1 MRAVAIACVFAFLTA
16 GSARAQ
22 SRDHEGRN
30 ATKALVGAGAIVL
43 GTVIAAKSGD
53 STTITSGAGVTTTSS
68 FSATQLGIG
77 LGMAGVGGFLLWD
90 GLRTH
95 PDRYPS
101 TSVGV
106 SVGKRTGLFV
116 RKRW

>member
-1 MRAVAIACVFAFLTA
+1 MRAVALTCVLAFLTA
-16 GSARAQ
+16 GAAHAQ
-22 SRDHEGRN
+22 TRDHEGRS
-30 ATKALVGAGAIVL
+30 ATKALVGTGAIVL
-43 GTVIAAKSGD
+43 GAIIAAKSSD

-101 TSVGV
+101 TAVGV